1 MGKESTSCFL
11 IQSLLSPWNL
21 NCLSLIQIRTRYC
34 TVQGSGNQKKRRHLS
49 GSLIIHR
56 KCCSNEMSV
65 PATHTFLIV
74 DFGHVREKVEV
85 TNGEVTEIL
94 VNKSHVYAT

>member
-1 MGKESTSCFL
+1 M
-11 IQSLLSPWNL
+11 
-21 NCLSLIQIRTRYC
+21 
-34 TVQGSGNQKKRRHLS
+34 
-49 GSLIIHR
+49 
-56 KCCSNEMSV
+56 

-85 TNGEVTEIL
+85 KNGAVTEIL